1 MGKQEFT
8 SVENHDMS
16 SKNKTTGKVDA
27 YFLFVYKS
35 KQIQFS
41 KI

>member
-16 SKNKTTGKVDA
+16 SKNKSTGKVDA
-27 YFLFVYKS
+27 VF
-35 KQIQFS
+35 IC
-41 KI
+41 I